1 MFKNFFIL
9 FLTVLL
15 LFACSKKDN
24 AKIVSE
30 PTDEERAVEIY
41 SEAVE
46 AIKIGDDFCYS
57 ANGKE
62 LWGENHLFV
71 FFLLSF
77 GALFGDMVAS
87 FYKRRQNLQRGDKFQ
102 ILYMYDFV
110 FMSLLLCLIFQRDWL
125 LSWFLDGWRPI
136 FTILVLTPFLHR
148 GVNIIGYKLGVK
160 KEPW

>member
-46 AIKIGDDFCYS
+46 ALKKGDAFFAGKKFGSRSIALLNLSIAIK
-57 ANGKE
+57 
-62 LWGENHLFV
+62 
-71 FFLLSF
+71 
-77 GALFGDMVAS
+77 
-87 FYKRRQNLQRGDKFQ
+87 
-102 ILYMYDFV
+102 
-110 FMSLLLCLIFQRDWL
+110 
-125 LSWFLDGWRPI
+125 
-136 FTILVLTPFLHR
+136 
-148 GVNIIGYKLGVK
+148 
-160 KEPW
+160 